1 MFIQALRCKNV
12 KVFLS
17 RAYLKNKVKL
27 WNNLT
32 FRNKMR
38 TKLLFISRA
47 FRFSFQWLPW
57 RLQQASLAYQKSSIN
72 QYLYHF
78 LENQRLQNTLALCFL
93 SHFFYCC
100 ILFLYIFY
108 ISQGIII
115 LYSQYLFS
123 YPHICPSQ
131 CSSFPPASIWGS
143 IVFFLPERSPLVLPL
158 LWVCG

>member
-38 TKLLFISRA
+38 TKLFFISRA

-72 QYLYHF
+72 
-78 LENQRLQNTLALCFL
+78 
-93 SHFFYCC
+93 
-100 ILFLYIFY
+100 
-108 ISQGIII
+108 
-115 LYSQYLFS
+115 
-123 YPHICPSQ
+123 
-131 CSSFPPASIWGS
+131 
-143 IVFFLPERSPLVLPL
+143 
-158 LWVCG
+158 